1 MDDFSEI
8 APPNPGATLLTAS
21 QVQFGPPIE
30 PLIRILT
37 YGATEWESFVDEWV
51 SHCLKAKYKKVLR
64 LTGGGDRGIDVAG
77 FTDDKLLEGVWDNY
91 QCKHFNHP
99 VMPSEAWPEIGKIL
113 WHSYNKYY
121 TPPRAYYF
129 VAPHGTGTTLSQLLA
144 NKTRL
149 KAELL
154 KVWDKSVKD
163 TITDI
168 QPVVLEQEF
177 AEYVDN
183 FDFGIFKPIAVREV
197 VEQHRNSPYFVARFG
212 GGLPARPKP
221 KAPPEDIQ
229 ANESIYV
236 GKLFE
241 AYTDHAKETIAECA
255 ALKKFSKLDQHFRR
269 QREAFFH
276 AESLRVFVRDK
287 VEPGTFESL
296 QDEIYHSV
304 IDTHDADHPD
314 AFHRVV
320 AVTSVAQAT
329 PLGAHPLSPSTLTKD
344 KHGICHQL
352 ANEDRLQWKK

>member
-8 APPNPGATLLTAS
+8 APPKPGTTLLTAS

-30 PLIRILT
+30 PLVRILT
-37 YGATEWESFVDEWV
+37 YGAKDWESFVDEWV

-64 LTGGGDRGIDVAG
+64 LTSGGDRGIDVAG

-91 QCKHFNHP
+91 QCKHFDHP

-113 WHSYNKYY
+113 WHSYNNYY
-121 TPPRAYYF
+121 APPRAYYF
-129 VAPHGTGTTLSQLLA
+129 VAPRGTGTTLSQLLA

-154 KVWDKSVKD
+154 KVWDKNVKD
-163 TITDI
+163 AITDI
-168 QPVVLEQEF
+168 QPVLLEQEF
-177 AEYVDN
+177 AKYVDE

-221 KAPPEDIQ
+221 KEPPEEIL

-241 AYTDHAKETIAECA
+241 AYADHTKETIAERA
-255 ALKKFSKLDQHFRR
+255 TLKRFSKLDQHFRR

-314 AFHRVV
+314 AFQRVV